1 VQTRSEH
8 LEWCKQRAR
17 KYLDANN
24 PEEAIASMLSDM
36 NKHPETRKAI
46 EGPLG
51 MIGLMSTRTVEEA
64 RRYIE
69 GFN

>member
-1 VQTRSEH
+1 MRSREEH

-17 KYLDANN
+17 EYLAVGDWQQA
-24 PEEAIASMLSDM
+24 ATSMASDLR
-36 NKHPETRKAI
+36 KHPETDSKGTA
-46 EGPLG
+46 LA
-51 MIGLMSTRTVEEA
+51 MLYFTVQDMASA